1 MEMGPLLIPE
11 ISIPRGLAVLKWKW
25 ARLLLPEISRL
36 AKSRLL
42 AQPPYSSR
50 TRSALTCVK
59 GGSPDSFEPFQNRC
73 VVEFPLCASSV
84 RVESAYRVCR
94 AAPDAGLRMFSR
106 WHQPRICATMHT
118 VGLRCRCSPPSG
130 PTLHMHR
137 CPPAAT
143 VLRLRGKIRFM
154 TGTHADKTL
163 GSCES

>member
-1 MEMGPLLIPE
+1 MGPLLIPE

-25 ARLLLPEISRL
+25 GRLLIPEISRL

-84 RVESAYRVCR
+84 RVDSESANRVCR
-94 AAPDAGLRMFSR
+94 ALQMRVCGCSRAGTSLAFVQRCTQSD
-106 WHQPRICATMHT
+106 CAAGAAHP
-118 VGLRCRCSPPSG
+118 VGPPSTCTCVRPLPLYSVCAG
-130 PTLHMHR
+130 
-137 CPPAAT
+137 
-143 VLRLRGKIRFM
+143 RF
-154 TGTHADKTL
+154 D
-163 GSCES
+163 S